1 MVQDF
6 FRKDLSDFES
16 YSAGKTD
23 YKVRL
28 NANESF
34 SNLDFETRKEIGT
47 VIENSIYNRYP
58 DPDALEVCDLYAK
71 YANVLSINVMAGNGS
86 DECIQIIA
94 HTFLNAGDKV
104 AMQSPDFS
112 MYGLYTKVAGGIP
125 IEFPLGPA
133 LELDVDGFISMANNE
148 KVKIVFLSNP
158 NNPTGNIIKREDI
171 IKIIE
176 GCKCIVVIDEA
187 YFEFYGES
195 ILDKIDFYENVI
207 VLRTCSKIGLAAI
220 RLGFMITNKILMAE
234 LKKVKPP
241 YNVNSIT
248 QGISCVILKKTEI
261 IYNNV
266 KNIIAERDYLWEKL
280 SDINGIK
287 LYKAK
292 ANFILVEVPNALEL
306 KAKLLKQSINVR
318 SFTSGKLVN
327 CLRITIGSREENNCL
342 LKNII

>member
-6 FRKDLSDFES
+6 FREDLSDFES
-16 YSAGKTD
+16 YSAGKID
-23 YKVRL
+23 YNVRL

-34 SNLDFETRKEIGT
+34 NNLDFETRKEIGKA
-47 VIENSIYNRYP
+47 IENSIYNRYP
-58 DPDALEVCDLYAK
+58 DPESLEVCDLYAK

-125 IEFPLGPA
+125 IEFPLGA
-133 LELDVDGFISMANNE
+133 ELELNVDGFISMANSE

-195 ILDKIDFYENVI
+195 ILDKIDFYDNLI

-220 RLGFMITNKILMAE
+220 RLGFMITSNVLMSE

-248 QGISCVILKKTEI
+248 QSISCVILKKPEI

-266 KNIIAERDYLWEKL
+266 KNILAERSYLWEKL
-280 SDINGIK
+280 SCISGIK
-287 LYKAK
+287 LYKSK
-292 ANFILVEVPNALEL
+292 SNFILVEVPNALET
-306 KAKLLKQSINVR
+306 KAKLLNQSINVR
-318 SFTSGKLVN
+318 CFTSGKLVN

>member
-1 MVQDF
+1 M
-6 FRKDLSDFES
+6 
-16 YSAGKTD
+16 
-23 YKVRL
+23 
-28 NANESF
+28 
-34 SNLDFETRKEIGT
+34 
-47 VIENSIYNRYP
+47 
-58 DPDALEVCDLYAK
+58 
-71 YANVLSINVMAGNGS
+71 
-86 DECIQIIA
+86 
-94 HTFLNAGDKV
+94 
-104 AMQSPDFS
+104 
-112 MYGLYTKVAGGIP
+112 LYTRVAGGIP
-125 IEFPLGPA
+125 IEFPLGSE
-133 LELDVDGFISMANNE
+133 LELDVEGFISMANSE

-158 NNPTGNIIKREDI
+158 NNPTGNIIKRADI

-195 ILDKIDFYENVI
+195 VVDKIDSYDNLI

-220 RLGFMITNKILMAE
+220 RLGFIITNKVLMSE

-248 QGISCVILKKTEI
+248 QSITCVILKKPEI

-266 KNIIAERDYLWEKL
+266 ENILAQRAYLWEKL
-280 SDINGIK
+280 SNINGIK

-292 ANFILVEVPNALEL
+292 ANFILIEIPNALEI
-306 KAKLLKQSINVR
+306 KALLLKQSINVR

-327 CLRITIGSREENNCL
+327 CLRITIGSREENDFL